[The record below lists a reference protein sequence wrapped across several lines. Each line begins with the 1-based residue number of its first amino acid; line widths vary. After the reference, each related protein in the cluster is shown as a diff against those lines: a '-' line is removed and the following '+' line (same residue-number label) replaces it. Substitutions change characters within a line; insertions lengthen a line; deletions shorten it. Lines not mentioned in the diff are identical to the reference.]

1 MPTERIHSV
10 SRRSALGVITS
21 SLATAVWAQ
30 GQSPILKVEPLAI
43 GNYGMQALKVEDAI
57 REVATIGFGGFELCA
72 ISKWDSAP
80 ENMSPDRRESV
91 RSLLSGSQ
99 LRLVAIMEDLPP
111 RADDA
116 EHAQGLERLK
126 AAITLG
132 RDISPQKP
140 ALVQTVLGGG
150 KWDEVK
156 GLFRD
161 RVGDWSRLAEELDT
175 IICIKPHRFGAMSTP
190 AQAAWI
196 IEQLGNTPRIRIVY
210 DFSHYAFRDLSIT
223 ETVQQGQQLIAY
235 VAIKDAVQSGNQIS
249 FSLPGE
255 AKTIDHAAIFR
266 TLKTSGYRGDFC
278 CEVSGQVYSK
288 PGYDPIAA
296 ARTCFENMKAVFKT

>member
-1 MPTERIHSV
+1 
-10 SRRSALGVITS
+10 
-21 SLATAVWAQ
+21 
-30 GQSPILKVEPLAI
+30 
-43 GNYGMQALKVEDAI
+43 MQALKLEDAI

-99 LRLVAIMEDLPP
+99 LRLVAIIEDLPP

-132 RDISPQKP
+132 RDISPQKR

-161 RVGDWSRLAEELDT
+161 RIGDWSKLAEELDT
-175 IICIKPHRFGAMSTP
+175 VICIKPHRFGAMSTP

-210 DFSHYAFRDLSIT
+210 DYSHYAFRDLSID

-235 VAIKDAVQSGNQIS
+235 VAMKDAVQSGNQIS

-255 AKTIDHAAIFR
+255 AKNDRSRGHRSYAENFGIPRRLLLRSQRTGLFQAGVRSHSRCADLLRKHESRVQNIEHGFR
-266 TLKTSGYRGDFC
+266 RSASRRGHDRRL
-278 CEVSGQVYSK
+278 SHG
-288 PGYDPIAA
+288 D
-296 ARTCFENMKAVFKT
+296 